1 MYFEIYNNGTLVK
14 RSREFLSGLSW
25 PMELMDVPS
34 LDLTLPIEYAEYFDG
49 REEVKVFVN
58 GKVFWGIVWDHE
70 LNKADETLSVS
81 LRHVISEWEYRQISV
96 NHAMKDKNLNV
107 VYKGDKV
114 VKDTSNDEAIT
125 AHDFTIFSKNVK
137 KLTDDYLIKKAFASA
152 WVISNGN
159 KVPIT
164 TVDRSKI
171 KKKEAEYD
179 VTFKTAKGTSITVKC
194 TVQTEVTYGGQKRES
209 SKANNETI
217 AAYRFDID
225 VEAAQGLD
233 SSDLKKLV
241 KPEAWV
247 RYHTKDKVAVTTV
260 STNFQ
265 PVKGSYEVTVG
276 TAKGTE
282 VTVTVKVIDE
292 GPGTLDDPAI
302 VDNLLDIYSDDYFVY
317 PGWEVDIEEA
327 AGAEMIDYVYSRQ
340 NKLEALSKTCEL
352 TPDLFWR
359 VGCTNE
365 KIVQIG
371 RFGTKKPYIVS
382 LKPPGETNIQIL
394 EEPTLDYDYENVI
407 NVATVYSQKSDSG
420 MSSLTLR
427 EVYNDTDLQDSKFPV
442 VILRENVN
450 NERDYRRYV
459 TQYPELAPN
468 NELEYAVLDTES
480 IALESGIL
488 IEGTFAFNDLGT
500 FNIESKRIKNE
511 QRIKAGKQVY
521 SAAVR
526 KLKESRRTMSLS
538 CSVSQ
543 LPSDI
548 MVGDKVRLI
557 YSNDIWNL
565 DACSNY
571 FKKIL
576 SMDDWFYIS
585 SIEYNI
591 EPDGTEVDR
600 ITLTKWMKI
609 ERETQND

>member
-159 KVPIT
+159 KIPIT

>member
-1 MYFEIYNNGTLVK
+1 MYLEIYNNGSLVK
-14 RSREFLSGLSW
+14 RSREFLSDLSW
-25 PMELMDVPS
+25 SMELMDVPT
-34 LDLTLPIEYAEYFDG
+34 LDLTLPIEYLQYFDG
-49 REEVKVFVN
+49 REEVKVFAN

-70 LNKADETLSVS
+70 PNKAEETLSIS

-114 VKDTSNDEAIT
+114 VKNSEKDESIT

-137 KLTDDYLIKKAFASA
+137 KLTDAYLIKKAYASA
-152 WVISNGN
+152 WVTSNGN
-159 KVPIT
+159 KVAIT

-171 KKKEAEYD
+171 KKKEDEYD

-194 TVQTEVTYGGQKRES
+194 TVKTEVTYGGQKRES

-217 AAYRFDID
+217 SAYRFDID
-225 VEAAQGLD
+225 IEAAQGLD
-233 SSDLKKLV
+233 SADLKKLV
-241 KPEAWV
+241 KPDAWV
-247 RYHTKDKVAVTTV
+247 RYHTKQKVAVTTV
-260 STNFQ
+260 ETNFE

-317 PGWEVDIEEA
+317 PGWEVDIEDA

-359 VGCTNE
+359 VGFTNE
-365 KIVQIG
+365 KLVQIG
-371 RFGTKKPYIVS
+371 KFGTKKPYIVS
-382 LKPPGETNIQIL
+382 LKPPGETNIQII
-394 EEPTLDYDYENVI
+394 EEPTIDYDYENVI

-427 EVYNDTDLQDSKFPV
+427 EVYNDTSLQDSKFPV

-480 IALESGIL
+480 IALESGTL

-500 FNIESKRIKNE
+500 FNIESRRIKNE

-521 SAAVR
+521 RAAVR
-526 KLKESRRTMSLS
+526 KLKESRRTMSMT
-538 CSVSQ
+538 CTVSQ
-543 LPSDI
+543 LPSDL
-548 MVGDKVRLI
+548 MVGDKVRLL

-576 SMDDWFYIS
+576 KMDDWFYIS
-585 SIEYNI
+585 SIDYDI
-591 EPDGTEVDR
+591 RGDGTETDR

>member
-1 MYFEIYNNGTLVK
+1 MFLEIYNNGSLVK
-14 RSREFLSGLSW
+14 RSREFLSDLSW
-25 PMELMDVPS
+25 SMELMDVPT
-34 LDLTLPIEYAEYFDG
+34 LDLTLPIEYLQYFDG
-49 REEVKVFVN
+49 REEVKVFAN

-70 LNKADETLSVS
+70 PNKAEETLSIS

-114 VKDTSNDEAIT
+114 VKNSEKDESIT

-137 KLTDDYLIKKAFASA
+137 KLTDAYLIKKAYASA
-152 WVISNGN
+152 WVTSNGN
-159 KVPIT
+159 KVAIT

-171 KKKEAEYD
+171 KKKEDEYD

-194 TVQTEVTYGGQKRES
+194 TVKTEVTYGGQKRES
-209 SKANNETI
+209 SKTNNETI
-217 AAYRFDID
+217 SAYRFDID
-225 VEAAQGLD
+225 IEAAQGLD
-233 SSDLKKLV
+233 SADLKKLV
-241 KPEAWV
+241 KPDAWV
-247 RYHTKDKVAVTTV
+247 RYHTKQKVAVTTV
-260 STNFQ
+260 ETNFE

-317 PGWEVDIEEA
+317 PGWEVDIEDA

-359 VGCTNE
+359 VGFTNE
-365 KIVQIG
+365 KLVQIG
-371 RFGTKKPYIVS
+371 KFGTKKPYIVS
-382 LKPPGETNIQIL
+382 LKPPGETNIQII
-394 EEPTLDYDYENVI
+394 EEPTIDYDYENVI

-427 EVYNDTDLQDSKFPV
+427 EVYNDTSLQDSMFPV

-480 IALESGIL
+480 IALESGTL

-500 FNIESKRIKNE
+500 FNIESRRIKNE

-521 SAAVR
+521 RAAVR
-526 KLKESRRTMSLS
+526 KLKESRRTMSMT
-538 CSVSQ
+538 CTVSQ
-543 LPSDI
+543 LPSDL
-548 MVGDKVRLI
+548 MVGDKVRLL

-576 SMDDWFYIS
+576 KMDDWFYIS
-585 SIEYNI
+585 SIDYDI
-591 EPDGTEVDR
+591 RGDGTETDR